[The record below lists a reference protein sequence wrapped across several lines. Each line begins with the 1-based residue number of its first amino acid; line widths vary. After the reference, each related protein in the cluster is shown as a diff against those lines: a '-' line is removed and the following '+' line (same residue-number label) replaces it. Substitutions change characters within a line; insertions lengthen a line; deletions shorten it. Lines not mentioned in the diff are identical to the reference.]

1 MRKQEAI
8 MSTKI
13 SRLATGVFAV
23 LMGVAV
29 LGVGTAWA
37 DEYTEDLD
45 GPVSTGC
52 GGGANVLCAQKPI
65 TECDW
70 EFSLQLNPQSKNFGI
85 TIKKSNCVVTGH
97 TPQYKDLS
105 EAQLHERTCAMLS
118 PLEGMP
124 KAPTCSD

>member
-1 MRKQEAI
+1 

-13 SRLATGVFAV
+13 SRLAMGVFAV

-37 DEYTEDLD
+37 DEYTENFD
-45 GPVSTGC
+45 GPVSTPC
-52 GGGANVLCAQKPI
+52 GGGASEHCAERPI

-70 EFSLQLNPQSKNFGI
+70 EFSFQLDPRAKSFGI
-85 TIKKSNCVVTGH
+85 TIKKSNCVITGH
-97 TPQYKDLS
+97 IPLYKDLT

-124 KAPTCSD
+124 KAPTCTD

>member
-1 MRKQEAI
+1 

-37 DEYTEDLD
+37 DEYSEDFD
-45 GPVSTGC
+45 GPVSTNC
-52 GGGANVLCAQKPI
+52 GVGTIDQCAQKPI
-65 TECDW
+65 TECSW
-70 EFSLQLNPQSKNFGI
+70 EFSFSIDPKSQNFGI
-85 TIKKSNCVVTGH
+85 TIKKYNCVVIGRL
-97 TPQYKDLS
+97 PLYKDIT

-124 KAPTCSD
+124 KPPGCTD